1 MQGTTKAEER
11 VPAAM
16 PAVRALAMPADT
28 NPSGDIFGGWLL
40 AQMDVA
46 GGIVGAGQMGNGIAH
61 VFALAGYDVVMSD
74 ISQEA
79 LDKAVALIDKNLER
93 QVSREKISAAEK
105 AAALGRITTTLKLS
119 DVAQTDLVIEAAT
132 ERETVKQ
139 AIFEDLLPH
148 LKPHTILTSNTSS
161 ISITRL
167 ASRTDR
173 PEKFMGF
180 HFMNP
185 VPVMQLVELIRG
197 IATDEPTYKA
207 LVEVVEKIGKTAASA
222 EDFPAFIVNRILM
235 PMINEAVYTLYE
247 GVGNVKS
254 IDESLKL
261 GANHPMG
268 PLELADFIG
277 LDTCL
282 AIMNVLHE
290 GLADTKYRPCP
301 LLTKYVEAGWLGR
314 KTQRGFYDYRG
325 ETPVP
330 TR

>member
-1 MQGTTKAEER
+1 MEIE
-11 VPAAM
+11 
-16 PAVRALAMPADT
+16 
-28 NPSGDIFGGWLL
+28 SI
-40 AQMDVA
+40 
-46 GGIVGAGQMGNGIAH
+46 GIVGAGQMGNGIAH
-61 VFALAGYDVVMSD
+61 VCALAGYDVIMSD
-74 ISQEA
+74 VSQDA
-79 LDKAVALIDKNLER
+79 LSGAVALIDKNLER
-93 QVSREKISAAEK
+93 QVSREKITQAEK
-105 AAALGRITTTLKLS
+105 DTAMGRITTTMHLP
-119 DVAQTDLVIEAAT
+119 DIGPADLIIEAAT
-132 ERETVKQ
+132 EREMVKQ

-148 LKPHTILTSNTSS
+148 LKPTTILTSNTSS

-197 IATDEPTYKA
+197 IATDEPTFKA
-207 LVEVVEKIGKTAASA
+207 CKSVVDRLGKTAATA

-247 GVGNVKS
+247 GVGNVTS
-254 IDESLKL
+254 IDMAMKL
-261 GANHPMG
+261 GTNHPMG

-282 AIMNVLHE
+282 AIMNVLHD

-314 KTQRGFYDYRG
+314 KSQRGFYDYRG
-325 ETPVP
+325 EGDPVP

>member
-1 MQGTTKAEER
+1 MTVQT
-11 VPAAM
+11 V
-16 PAVRALAMPADT
+16 
-28 NPSGDIFGGWLL
+28 
-40 AQMDVA
+40 
-46 GGIVGAGQMGNGIAH
+46 GIIGAGQMGNGIAH
-61 VFALAGYDVVMSD
+61 VFALAGYDVLMTD

-79 LDKAVALIDKNLER
+79 MDKALALIDRNLER
-93 QVSREKISAAEK
+93 QVGRGKVDPDAKK
-105 AAALGRITTTLKLS
+105 AAMARIRTTLRLA
-119 DVAQTDLVIEAAT
+119 DLGQTDLVIEAAT

-139 AIFEDLLPH
+139 AIFEDLVPH

-173 PEKFMGF
+173 PERFMGF

-197 IATDEPTYKA
+197 IATDEPTYKTLHA
-207 LVEVVEKIGKTAASA
+207 VVEKLGKTAASA

-247 GVGNVKS
+247 GVGNVRS
-254 IDESLKL
+254 IDESMKL

-282 AIMNVLHE
+282 AIMNVLHD

-314 KTQRGFYDYRG
+314 KTGRGFYDYRG

>member
-1 MQGTTKAEER
+1 M
-11 VPAAM
+11 
-16 PAVRALAMPADT
+16 
-28 NPSGDIFGGWLL
+28 DIRT
-40 AQMDVA
+40 V
-46 GGIVGAGQMGNGIAH
+46 GIVGAGQMGNGIAH
-61 VFALAGYDVVMSD
+61 VFAVAGYDVLLND
-74 ISQEA
+74 ISEEGLQ
-79 LDKAVALIDKNLER
+79 KAIAIIDRNLER
-93 QVSREKISAAEK
+93 QVSRGKISAEDK
-105 AAALGRITTTLKLS
+105 AAAMARIKTTMTLTDLG
-119 DVAQTDLVIEAAT
+119 QTDLIIEAAT

-148 LKPHTILTSNTSS
+148 LKPTTILTSNTSS

-197 IATDEPTYKA
+197 IATDQETYQTMLA
-207 LVEVVEKIGKTAASA
+207 VVAKLGKTAASA
-222 EDFPAFIVNRILM
+222 EDFPAFIVNRILI

-247 GVGNVKS
+247 GVGTVKS
-254 IDESLKL
+254 IDEALKL

-282 AIMNVLHE
+282 AIMNVLYD

-314 KTQRGFYDYRG
+314 KSQRGFYDYRG
-325 ETPVP
+325 EAPVP

>member
-1 MQGTTKAEER
+1 M
-11 VPAAM
+11 
-16 PAVRALAMPADT
+16 
-28 NPSGDIFGGWLL
+28 DIKTI
-40 AQMDVA
+40 
-46 GGIVGAGQMGNGIAH
+46 GIVGAGQMGNGIAH
-61 VFALAGYDVVMSD
+61 VMALAGYEVALND
-74 ISQEA
+74 ISGEA
-79 LDKAVALIDKNLER
+79 LEKAMDAIRKNMER
-93 QVSREKISAAEK
+93 QVSREKIGQDEMDAAMV
-105 AAALGRITTTLKLS
+105 RITTTKELTELGPS
-119 DVAQTDLVIEAAT
+119 DLVIEAAT

-139 AIFEDLLPH
+139 KIFDELLPH
-148 LKPHTILTSNTSS
+148 LEPHTILTSNTSS

-185 VPVMQLVELIRG
+185 VPVMSLVELIRG
-197 IATDEPTYKA
+197 IATDKETYDSCRA
-207 LVEVVEKIGKTAASA
+207 VVDKLGKTAASA
-222 EDFPAFIVNRILM
+222 EDFPGFIVNRILM

-247 GVGNVKS
+247 GVGNVQS
-254 IDESLKL
+254 IDQSMKL

-268 PLELADFIG
+268 PLALADFIG

-282 AIMNVLHE
+282 AIMNVLHD

-314 KTQRGFYDYRG
+314 KAGRGFYDYRG

>member
-1 MQGTTKAEER
+1 MAIER
-11 VPAAM
+11 IGV
-16 PAVRALAMPADT
+16 
-28 NPSGDIFGGWLL
+28 
-40 AQMDVA
+40 
-46 GGIVGAGQMGNGIAH
+46 VGAGQMGNGIAH
-61 VFALAGYDVVMSD
+61 VCAVAGYEVLLND
-74 ISQEA
+74 ISQDA
-79 LDKAVALIDKNLER
+79 IDKAISTIERNLDR
-93 QVSREKISAAEK
+93 QVSRERISEAEK
-105 AAALGRITTTLKLS
+105 ATAMARISTTQTL
-119 DVAQTDLVIEAAT
+119 TDLGPTDLIIEAAT

-139 AIFEDLLPH
+139 EIFDALLPH
-148 LKPHTILTSNTSS
+148 LKPETILTSNTSS

-173 PEKFMGF
+173 PEQFMGF

-197 IATDEPTYKA
+197 IATGKETFDACY
-207 LVEVVEKIGKTAASA
+207 EVVARLGKTAATA

-235 PMINEAVYTLYE
+235 PMINEAVYALYE
-247 GVGNVKS
+247 GVGSVSS
-254 IDESLKL
+254 IDTSLKL

-282 AIMNVLHE
+282 AIMNVLHD

-325 ETPVP
+325 DSPVP